1 MTSETHVVEL
11 TSEAQWRAVHPVM
24 SQLRPLDVE
33 TFLNRV
39 RVMAGEGYRLFGLY
53 EGADE
58 ETDEGEGTSAE
69 TDDPL
74 ALAGV
79 RLSTTLYHG
88 RHAWVYDLVTRE
100 DRRSEGHG
108 AHLLAFVEEWARAH
122 DCAVVELASGLWRDD
137 AHRFYEEHVDYDRY
151 CYTFKKD
158 LVDASDE
165 TE

>member
-11 TSEAQWRAVHPVM
+11 TSEAQWREIHPVM

-33 TFLNRV
+33 TFLDRL

-53 EGADE
+53 EGDQGGARA
-58 ETDEGEGTSAE
+58 G
-69 TDDPL
+69 TDDLL

-108 AHLLAFVEEWARAH
+108 ADLLAFVEGWARDH
-122 DCAVVELASGLWRDD
+122 DCTVVELASGLWRDD
-137 AHRFYEEHVDYDRY
+137 AHRFYEDHVDYDRY
-151 CYTFKKD
+151 CYTFKTD
-158 LVDASDE
+158 LVDEGDE
-165 TE
+165 AA

>member
-1 MTSETHVVEL
+1 MTTETHVVEL
-11 TSEAQWRAVHPVM
+11 TSEAQWRAIHPVM

-33 TFLNRV
+33 TFLDHV

-53 EGADE
+53 EGSGDDGGDGGGERVDVAD
-58 ETDEGEGTSAE
+58 
-69 TDDPL
+69 PV

-108 AHLLAFVEEWARAH
+108 AELLAFVEEWARDH

-137 AHRFYEEHVDYDRY
+137 AHRFYEEHVDYERY

-158 LVDASDE
+158 LAE
-165 TE
+165 GGE